1 MKGSLPTLQTSLTH
15 PELPPRAP
23 AYAVRRFV
31 SLCFGRV
38 FLGEVFG
45 VWAGGANSLHGAASH
60 PICRQKAFG
69 DYALRKCRD
78 SERIPLTKRARQ
90 PHSAKNSYL
99 PNQQKNFPHVPAILK
114 KRIKASPCKWRGHEG
129 SSGWVREVWRVGSPF
144 QGVSLRLQGLS
155 PLPYSTPPTPDTRED
170 QSASRSVPLEPD
182 CKEVAITSS

>member
-1 MKGSLPTLQTSLTH
+1 MEAQRTPFRRGFSTLQTSLTL

-60 PICRQKAFG
+60 PICRQEAFG

-114 KRIKASPCKWRGHEG
+114 KRIKVSPCKWRGHEG
-129 SSGWVREVWRVGSPF
+129 SSGWVREVWRVGRAPFKGSPCASKVF
-144 QGVSLRLQGLS
+144 
-155 PLPYSTPPTPDTRED
+155 LPVPFLTPPHRHPTRGRT
-170 QSASRSVPLEPD
+170 SRLRDPYR
-182 CKEVAITSS
+182 